1 MEGPPFVEPE
11 LGVSPLAG
19 SPPFLGPVE
28 VAVTILFEADTDD
41 AGVEVMLTSPDEV
54 KVVKVAM
61 PVPGKGAMEG
71 AEKLPNPLGTPVLL
85 GILSVS

>member
-1 MEGPPFVEPE
+1 MKGPPFVEPE
-11 LGVSPLAG
+11 LGVSPLTG

-28 VAVTILFEADTDD
+28 VAETILFDADTDD
-41 AGVEVMLTSPDEV
+41 AGVEVILIPPGEV
-54 KVVKVAM
+54 KLAEVAV

-71 AEKLPNPLGTPVLL
+71 AEKLPNPLGTPVSL